1 MNPFIVADAES
12 CIGCR
17 SCEVAC
23 VVAHHEGQ
31 FPDKP
36 DYFTPALRYLKIITA
51 RQRSFA
57 TIVKMLLAP
66 ALARMG
72 PLLKSIIA
80 FRLFRK
86 NVSAAKPA

>member
-36 DYFTPALRYLKIITA
+36 EYFTPRVKVFKGDQCATAVFCHHCEDAL
-51 RQRSFA
+51 
-57 TIVKMLLAP
+57 VPAP
-66 ALARMG
+66 ARMV
-72 PLLKSIIA
+72 PLL
-80 FRLFRK
+80 
-86 NVSAAKPA
+86 N

>member
-23 VVAHHEGQ
+23 VVAHHEGK

-36 DYFTPALRYLKIITA
+36 EYFTPRVKVFKGFKTQLIAKVR
-51 RQRSFA
+51 RRFFA
-57 TIVKMLLAP
+57 IIVKMLLAP
-66 ALARMG
+66 ALALMG
-72 PLLKSIIA
+72 LLLK
-80 FRLFRK
+80 
-86 NVSAAKPA
+86 

>member
-23 VVAHHEGQ
+23 VVAHHEGK

-36 DYFTPALRYLKIITA
+36 EYFTPRLKVFKGRQDFNDPQSVNGTLSATA
-51 RQRSFA
+51 VFCHHCEDA
-57 TIVKMLLAP
+57 PVP
-66 ALARMG
+66 ALVPMG
-72 PLLKSIIA
+72 PLL
-80 FRLFRK
+80 R
-86 NVSAAKPA
+86 

>member
-36 DYFTPALRYLKIITA
+36 EYFTPRVKVFKGDQCATQY
-51 RQRSFA
+51 FA
-57 TIVKMLLAP
+57 IIVKMPLVPAP
-66 ALARMG
+66 ARMV
-72 PLLKSIIA
+72 PLL
-80 FRLFRK
+80 
-86 NVSAAKPA
+86 N